1 MFTPDE
7 ATYGT
12 VTEIRASTQYDFEFN
27 GSSLTFNLQVLAA
40 PVLRRRGLKYIER
53 TTAKVILWLYTPLND
68 VPFEVTAVE
77 YEAETTFADFCQFYE
92 EHEHYLKKLLFKRL
106 GKAVVKKSAK
116 NKLTDNP
123 NNWSFTL
130 RFSYLFLKLTVFTK
144 AKRLL
149 TSQAEALLLL
159 LKYRK
164 EIRNNL
170 LDK

>member
-12 VTEIRASTQYDFEFN
+12 ATEIRASTQYDFEFN

-68 VPFEVTAVE
+68 VPFEVVSVVIVSKN
-77 YEAETTFADFCQFYE
+77 TFAEFSQLYE
-92 EHEHYLKKLLFKRL
+92 EHVAILTKLLFRRL
-106 GKAVVKKSAK
+106 SKAVVRKNAK

-123 NNWSFTL
+123 NKWSFTL
-130 RFSYLFLKLTVFTK
+130 RFSYLFLKLAAFTK
-144 AKRLL
+144 AKKLL

-164 EIRNNL
+164 QVKNKL
-170 LDK
+170 LSK